1 MAIDLDYPLIAGTY
15 QNVNDVS
22 GDITGVSRDIT
33 ATRQTISSGTISSP
47 PLAIGTTLPSS
58 PFEGQEFYLQVQ
70 GPNVAIGTPAPQL
83 WHLRWSGSGWDA
95 LSGSPLF
102 DDAGTGGNSW
112 VQLTIN
118 GAWYTA
124 TGRPIITVPYPGIYD
139 VAYSSIVSR
148 STAATININV
158 GIGLD
163 GNDPPWWTDYGAGM
177 WFAANTLQTIG
188 GESRVEV
195 NSTIDMRVLQ
205 NSTLTIN
212 YNQGQLFVTPVRL
225 EPGTVFQAQ
234 VFDKPSTTDIPGGE
248 A

>member
-47 PLAIGTTLPSS
+47 PLAVGTTLPSS

-70 GPNVAIGTPAPQL
+70 GPAVAYGTPAPQL

-95 LSGSPLF
+95 LSGSALY
-102 DDAGTGGNSW
+102 DDAGTGGVSW
-112 VQLTIN
+112 AQLSSF
-118 GAWYTA
+118 GSWYSA
-124 TGRPIITVPYPGIYD
+124 TGRPTITVPCPGIYD

-195 NSTIDMRVLQ
+195 DSTIDMRMAQSVA
-205 NSTLTIN
+205 TTIN
-212 YNQGQLFVTPVRL
+212 YTQGQLFVTPVRL
-225 EPGTVFQAQ
+225 EPV
-234 VFDKPSTTDIPGGE
+234 
-248 A
+248 